1 MQRPCPFCLR
11 ADRPLTREHVFARW
25 LVQQV
30 RGGRLLA
37 SSGTL
42 ASDGPRGE
50 PAAPTPVRISRVVAA
65 VCAVCNAGWM
75 SALEVSFR
83 RLIFARPR
91 LGALQAPD
99 RATLSRWATKT
110 AVLLAQ
116 ADGHE
121 LVGPLRREQLMSG
134 MPDGIDVFLGRRRR
148 PRQPLDFALDAAD
161 DDGADG
167 VRSVT
172 ILVADLVASVAR
184 RGVLS
189 SRHGTRLW
197 PLRSHT
203 LRWET
208 LPVIAAAQPRS
219 RG

>member
-30 RGGRLLA
+30 RGARLLA
-37 SSGTL
+37 SGATP
-42 ASDGPRGE
+42 AAE
-50 PAAPTPVRISRVVAA
+50 PAPPTPVRISRVVAA

-75 SALEVSFR
+75 STLEVSFR

-116 ADGHE
+116 AGGHE
-121 LVGPLRREQLMSG
+121 LVGGAQREQLMSG
-134 MPDGIDVFLGRRRR
+134 MPDGMEVFLARRRR
-148 PRQPLDFALDAAD
+148 PRQPLDFVVDAA
-161 DDGADG
+161 ADSE

-172 ILVADLVASVAR
+172 ILVADLVVSVAP
-184 RGVLS
+184 RGTLS

-208 LPVIAAAQPRS
+208 LPVIAAAHLRS